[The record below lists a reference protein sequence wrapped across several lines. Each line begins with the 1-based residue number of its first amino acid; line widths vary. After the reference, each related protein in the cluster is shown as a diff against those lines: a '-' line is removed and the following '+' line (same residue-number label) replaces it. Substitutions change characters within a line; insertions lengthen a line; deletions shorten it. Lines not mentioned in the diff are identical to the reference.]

1 MLIPD
6 FSASQPS
13 DHLDLT
19 LVDGQ
24 LFIDRQPVND
34 WMREQGVRLADLPR
48 IWIQKSALTD
58 GYRLT
63 RAVPQQTMDQPA
75 IPEQVK
81 APSSVNSRRVP
92 DALRPFLSL
101 QQTTVTTEELRGEE
115 KGFFAERMDILTN
128 LVNAMP
134 KTHETDG
141 HGDHAIVQLH
151 YFHRGAD
158 WYITEKDSDQN
169 GTGQVQAFGLA
180 DLGMGLPEMG
190 YINIQEIT
198 RLGAEMDYHFAPRS
212 LLDLKLE
219 KYPEMVR
226 GMPVAVPVAEFQP
239 DQSPLRELSPFITAT
254 EVRHWT
260 DVLNGKAATPPNTS
274 IMEVRSRIEAIQEWL
289 LRGGAAQ
296 MQAASDA
303 GMNAT
308 AALYLQDMA
317 SGTDYALTATQQ
329 EPGKP
334 AVAYGLSWNAA
345 ANDVSPTVSP
355 IDLQSLMNNG
365 TTSLIL
371 DVPMSLE
378 AVMAHRLENMDPAM
392 VEVHPLDDAFY
403 QHAEAPDIIDAR
415 VLSDLFRNDAAFG
428 VKYVESAQGDGG
440 QSLFPDGTSA
450 VICTNYA
457 LQVKRMLPNHD
468 VQVVGFQNEH
478 NPDCAVSRENWG
490 DGHDFAIVD
499 HRYLVDAW
507 AKLVEGLREQIV
519 YDMQDEQDA
528 RIVAETY
535 GDPLKWDSV
544 TEESLQ
550 WDRRGTE
557 MVMAHASDVART
569 AESAQLKER
578 ATNSA
583 RSFGTTDPIAQE
595 MLKRIEASPYTL
607 AYLLGQWRMT
617 DDNGWTGGTVE
628 ELYAWESAQ
637 HEFANEVDA
646 ILNARIQ
653 QNELALAEK
662 GWGAE
667 SLHGDLTRKP
677 FIGSAIHLEPDLDA
691 NDNMNGITYQI
702 IQNGK
707 LVESLRDYLDKP
719 STEMADALHAMASTA
734 NTDADERAA
743 AALSGDPYP
752 DEPETL
758 DPALLAHLQE
768 RRLIRHA
775 EHPNWSGLSDS
786 VANAQE
792 FVREHAMRN
801 PELGEKWA
809 AELRGHPFDY
819 AEALGLESD
828 NIRGIATLMEE
839 SVKRARHPALGD
851 LVRFA
856 PHDPDPLKGSVF
868 SGRVIAALDTSG
880 GDVRYYLRAETGPD
894 QGMEAMVYGKN
905 GSFRLI
911 HLIHA
916 YGFERN
922 APEQVAVENPEQRL
936 PAQASAAD
944 IRKVLHQSISNGMS
958 LGDLAGRLRAMG
970 INAVMSSD
978 DINQLFHMPV
988 PEGTLLMGDVN
999 DRHEDTA
1006 VVIKLPG
1013 TSGIVAW
1020 TADMNAYL
1028 QAEPLRTV
1036 DTDIDL
1042 GLQNDVFGS
1051 SPDTLMVNGAQ
1062 VKDDAITEPSVS
1074 VVVSRGDYVRY
1085 RDEAGAE
1092 REGVVLDAAQPG
1104 EATRLR
1110 GIYRW
1115 PNGKPGMDGADHI
1128 ALTVLP
1134 NNLMEHIPNAVR
1146 PGSTLDAVDPLTKT
1160 YQETMGIDSARTDA
1174 ERSVLNAVEIA
1185 CEQNETFL
1193 ATGIKSR
1200 GDNTFESPEQLNATP
1215 STISDPIVI
1224 DGKTIETMAFL
1235 EDRFGSDAQFGVRY
1249 TDEET
1254 GQEILAEDLPS
1265 FEGDMSS
1272 TFPDGG
1278 ITNCTNYARNV
1289 QKALPAGA
1297 VRVVGFSNEA
1307 NPNSD
1312 VVREGWHPG
1321 GHDFAIVDNRYLV
1334 DPWAKLLAGVRD
1346 RVVYDLQDDQDARIV
1361 AQTYGDQTI
1370 WAELPETGTAPTSE
1384 AKPFNAAVQPA
1395 SITVTAPPAAS
1406 AVAIPENPGMA
1417 AIPEAIVSGYPVQD
1431 FHIPE
1436 EGIQAF
1442 EQRVYVGDKRKAR
1455 NNLAAIRLVQDLH
1468 NHYSITHHGL
1478 SEEEK
1483 NVLSA
1488 YVGWGGLPKAFRDT
1502 ITGEVDPEWEDIV
1515 SEMEELL
1522 SSEDL
1527 AAARRSTLDAHYT
1540 SATIISAMWKGLE
1553 TAGFKEGAVL
1563 EPSMGTG
1570 MFFALQPKALKESTQ
1585 RFGVEMDATSARIS
1599 QWLYPES
1606 RVDHDSFQH
1615 VNDLEGMMD
1624 VVIGNP
1630 PFGDQGVFDPVHP
1643 EWSDDAPSIHN
1654 YFFRKGLGQL
1664 QPGGVLS
1671 FVVSRYFLDAVEP
1684 QFTAF
1689 RERLHRDAELVTAVR
1704 LPKNA
1709 FMASA
1714 GTQVVTDIVFFRKR
1728 EEPLIIDADTEYPD
1742 WVSGDGIIGQDP
1754 DTGRGVPGNRY
1765 YESHPDHIMGIPVLA
1780 RGMYREDESVV
1791 LPVKGA
1797 NKEEENQ
1804 QLGMR
1809 IQAVINADMTARNMT
1824 WPESRLLAEQRWMSD
1839 NALYAVSGTIKD
1851 NVSNGSFF
1859 LVEAD
1864 TATAIADHE
1873 FHLKPNEDMDAVQ
1886 ARLNKAF
1893 PPRLA
1898 VRVHGYRGYAFANEM
1913 LVQVPTKAAR
1923 KGGKDVSNTADED
1936 ADAEGFSYAQGDV
1949 LEAPGAAE
1957 ATETPEM
1964 STKRAFS
1971 DTEIQRITGMVS
1983 IRDALQRLL
1992 RAQVNERMADADVE
2006 GYRDALNDAYDA
2018 FTGKYG
2024 LLNRPV
2030 NRRAFAQDTF
2040 SGALLSLEKDY
2051 LPEISAAVS
2060 RRTGEEVRPESAS
2073 KAPLFF
2079 TRTQR
2084 PYILQDKAET
2094 PLDALRLSL
2103 SQQGRVDPIFIQ
2115 TALRDTE
2122 WAGDWSG
2129 KIWED
2134 LKPHLVLDLGAL
2146 ERGKFWESAPISW
2159 PYQEKTIALSG
2170 DVLDKLERVD
2180 ALLSSMQ
2187 AQDILTG
2194 IDEVARLKNNLE
2206 KVQPDRVQMKD
2217 IGVRFG
2223 ASWVDVQTYKDF
2235 AVEIMGA
2242 EGEPEFQY
2250 EKALASWTVG
2260 VSIPHDQQ
2268 LRWGVGDA
2276 RSPRWLLEK
2285 TINRQPL
2292 LVTER
2297 LSDGSTWV
2305 MEKETEI
2312 AKQKSQELQKA
2323 WKQWVFSNESA
2334 AQRLEALYNQKFNRF
2349 RAPQFDG
2356 RHLDLIG
2363 ASSSITMRPHQKNA
2377 VWRGMQS
2384 GNVFF
2389 DHAVGAGKTFAAS
2402 ALIMEMRRLG
2412 RAQKPLL
2419 VVPNHLVDQWR
2430 GAFLELYPSAN
2441 VLTASAADADS
2452 KRCQIFLGKAAYG
2465 QWDAVIIP
2473 HSLFQRI
2480 PPDPYWSGK
2489 VMEEEVSS
2497 FKDAIRALS
2506 ENNPDDKRTIKKM
2519 ERKVERIQ
2527 SVIKKANHNTG
2538 KKDAGLTMGD
2548 LGVDM
2553 LVVDEVQEFKNLPYI
2568 TEMQNVAGLG
2578 NPEGSAKAQDLYI
2591 KARSIQKM
2599 REDHGGLVYLS
2610 GTPLSNTMAELYTWM
2625 RHFAYEKLDDMGIL
2639 HFDAW
2644 QNAFADV
2651 SRDYAFTLTGQYKEK
2666 AYLSVFDNLPELRA
2680 LTQQFMDTVSI
2691 ADVQQM
2697 LADEGMPDMPI
2708 PPIEGGKPKVIVCQ
2722 PTESQKA
2729 YIGFEV
2735 GEDESGTPVFNE
2747 GSILDRLD
2755 HLPKRPEKGEDNILS
2770 LSGEMSKVGL
2780 DIRAVT
2786 GKANGD
2792 DHSENGEKLI
2802 RCADEIMALYT
2813 KWNEDKGTQLVFLD
2827 FSTPISTRKGGR
2839 TKPSVSEQAI
2849 LDALESV
2856 RKYEQDLEDYGEAD
2870 ESIQKKSEHGQE
2882 LLETM
2887 SPQEIEDV
2895 ESKYLGGEDRWSA
2908 YEALREMLIQ
2918 RGIPEDE
2925 VAFIHEYE
2933 KPQEKAELFGMMR
2946 SGKKRVLL
2954 GSSAKMGSGMNVQD
2968 RIVGLH
2974 HLDAP
2979 YRPLDIEQR
2988 NGRGLRQGNRLLE
3001 KYGPEK
3007 FQLAVNYYVTEGAGD
3022 AGRWQIL
3029 EFKKKFIDQYAQRNS
3044 GIRRVEDPSAQALDP
3059 ARIKAESSGS
3069 DILMDKTVM
3078 NDLSKRL
3085 EVAEGAWNNSLRE
3098 LRHHIKNETLQLDY
3112 LKNRL
3117 PIVETAAQAAHGWLM
3132 ATDQRQSELDA
3143 ERKALVEARKEEREQ
3158 ARIERQKKKAEKSG
3172 EQQKDAT
3179 GDVIVLDAQAET
3191 LDPADQADELV
3202 LAGDHEEADNT
3213 EAEGEHSDVRG
3224 PMRYTVSTSLDDVG
3238 QVVMADRVDQRMS
3251 DWGRD
3256 TLQFTAQILRNILRD
3271 ARASRKPYAL
3281 MDETKRHAGGP
3292 LPLAQIEHDGE
3303 ILQMVMDGVNWK
3315 GIMGSRK
3322 LPDNDDSVNVDVY
3335 WLASDGKKVS
3345 EFTLSLQV
3353 GALYALDK
3361 PAGLAALRLAFMGV
3375 GRKIINGIQNSRN
3388 RPAEFKESIQSG
3400 TAHLA
3405 SYQSEYDRLTFKNG
3419 ERNED
3424 FPQANRLTLVNA
3436 VNYCMDT
3443 ALKGGLRK
3451 SSVIDEKIETLQ
3463 ENHRKA
3469 RDEHAERIKNIAAT
3483 SSDQKSSDTKLEG
3496 AQDNAHNAPD
3506 AQKVT
3511 AVMQKIEANLER
3523 LQAVVPEL
3531 RYWSVHREEL
3541 VEKLKD
3547 DQVDDAAFAEVIA
3560 VLQDR
3565 SGTNSDALETLPFDR
3580 EQLSGL
3586 SQNQEPAILSN
3597 D

>member
-48 IWIQKSALTD
+48 IWIQKAALTD

-63 RAVPQQTMDQPA
+63 RAVPQQIMDQPA

-81 APSSVNSRRVP
+81 APSSVAPSP
-92 DALRPFLSL
+92 EDALRSPAGVLSAAQKGWRPVQYGHDDNRLYVDATQPPFNGDPVLIHASAGIIEAFW
-101 QQTTVTTEELRGEE
+101 VERDGAGEDAD
-115 KGFFAERMDILTN
+115 GFFWEDAKGDNYELDSIPAWLLLPDAASVRPVSDL
-128 LVNAMP
+128 
-134 KTHETDG
+134 DG
-141 HGDHAIVQLH
+141 
-151 YFHRGAD
+151 
-158 WYITEKDSDQN
+158 
-169 GTGQVQAFGLA
+169 
-180 DLGMGLPEMG
+180 
-190 YINIQEIT
+190 
-198 RLGAEMDYHFAPRS
+198 FAPYLEGKPVLIQTKELGWVEAWFDSEQRIWQAMDAYFTVDPEEVIGWTPMPRN
-212 LLDLKLE
+212 LEEPLKNRATQWLYSRDQAPIKSGE
-219 KYPEMVR
+219 NVKEMLQNWR
-226 GMPVAVPVAEFQP
+226 
-239 DQSPLRELSPFITAT
+239 
-254 EVRHWT
+254 
-260 DVLNGKAATPPNTS
+260 
-274 IMEVRSRIEAIQEWL
+274 
-289 LRGGAAQ
+289 
-296 MQAASDA
+296 DA
-303 GMNAT
+303 GM
-308 AALYLQDMA
+308 
-317 SGTDYALTATQQ
+317 
-329 EPGKP
+329 
-334 AVAYGLSWNAA
+334 AVQADA
-345 ANDVSPTVSP
+345 
-355 IDLQSLMNNG
+355 
-365 TTSLIL
+365 
-371 DVPMSLE
+371 
-378 AVMAHRLENMDPAM
+378 AVMAPYLQMPTKTGS
-392 VEVHPLDDAFY
+392 L
-403 QHAEAPDIIDAR
+403 R
-415 VLSDLFRNDAAFG
+415 VLYTRKLEEPLLPRPTAASSR
-428 VKYVESAQGDGG
+428 VEYQEPVILAE
-440 QSLFPDGTSA
+440 LPDHA
-450 VICTNYA
+450 V
-457 LQVKRMLPNHD
+457 L
-468 VQVVGFQNEH
+468 
-478 NPDCAVSRENWG
+478 
-490 DGHDFAIVD
+490 
-499 HRYLVDAW
+499 
-507 AKLVEGLREQIV
+507 
-519 YDMQDEQDA
+519 
-528 RIVAETY
+528 VAEQSYLDEYLATLVPALKQDREPSQPEAAPQNAATIDTADN
-535 GDPLKWDSV
+535 DPV
-544 TEESLQ
+544 
-550 WDRRGTE
+550 R
-557 MVMAHASDVART
+557 
-569 AESAQLKER
+569 SA
-578 ATNSA
+578 TSG
-583 RSFGTTDPIAQE
+583 FGTTDPIAQE

-752 DEPETL
+752 THETL
-758 DPALLAHLQE
+758 DPVLLAHLQE

-839 SVKRARHPALGD
+839 SVKRVRHPALGD
-851 LVRFA
+851 LVRFE

-880 GDVRYYLRAETGPD
+880 GDVRYHLRAETGPD
-894 QGMEAMVYGKN
+894 HGMEATVYGKN
-905 GSFRLI
+905 GSFKLI
-911 HLIHA
+911 HLIQA

-922 APEQVAVENPEQRL
+922 AQEPAAVESPL
-936 PAQASAAD
+936 SGLSAQASAAD
-944 IRKVLHQSISNGMS
+944 IREALHQSISSGMS
-958 LGDLAGRLRAMG
+958 LGDLTGELRAMG
-970 INAVMSSD
+970 VNALMSSD
-978 DINQLFHMPV
+978 DINQFFHMPV
-988 PEGTLLMGDVN
+988 PEGTLLMADVN

-1006 VVIKLPG
+1006 VVIQLPG
-1013 TSGIVAW
+1013 ASGIVAW

-1028 QAEPLRTV
+1028 QAEPLRTI
-1036 DTDIDL
+1036 DTNIDL

-1051 SPDTLMVNGAQ
+1051 SQDTLMVNGAQ
-1062 VKDDAITEPSVS
+1062 VKNDAIKEPSVS

-1146 PGSTLDAVDPLTKT
+1146 TGSTLDAVDPLTKT

-1185 CEQNETFL
+1185 CEQNETFH
-1193 ATGIKSR
+1193 ATDIKSR
-1200 GDNTFESPEQLNATP
+1200 GNNTSESPEQLNATP
-1215 STISDPIVI
+1215 STISDPIVV
-1224 DGKTIETMAFL
+1224 DGKSIETMAFL

-1297 VRVVGFSNEA
+1297 VRVVGFSNEK
-1307 NPNSD
+1307 NPDSD

-1334 DPWAKLLAGVRD
+1334 DPWAKLLARVRD
-1346 RVVYDLQDDQDARIV
+1346 RVVYDLQDDQDARVV
-1361 AQTYGDQTI
+1361 ARTYGDSAI
-1370 WAELPETGTAPTSE
+1370 WSELPETGTAPTSE
-1384 AKPFNAAVQPA
+1384 AKPFNAVVQPA
-1395 SITVTAPPAAS
+1395 AGTVDALPVAS
-1406 AVAIPENPGMA
+1406 AVAIPEISGMAA
-1417 AIPEAIVSGYPVQD
+1417 AIPEAMVSGYPVQD

-1468 NHYSITHHGL
+1468 NHYSIMHHGL

-1522 SSEDL
+1522 SPEDL

-1553 TAGFKEGAVL
+1553 AAGFKNGAVQ

-1570 MFFALQPKALKESTQ
+1570 MFFALQPKELKESTQ

-1704 LPKNA
+1704 LPRNA
-1709 FMASA
+1709 FMANA

-1742 WVSGDGIIGQDP
+1742 WVNGDGIIGQDP

-1851 NVSNGSFF
+1851 NVPNGSFF

-2839 TKPSVSEQAI
+2839 TKPSMSEQVI

-2870 ESIQKKSEHGQE
+2870 ESIQKKSEQGQE
-2882 LLETM
+2882 LLETL

-2918 RGIPEDE
+2918 RGMPEEE

-2988 NGRGLRQGNRLLE
+2988 NGRGLRQGNKLLE

-3238 QVVMADRVDQRMS
+3238 QVVMADRIDQRMS

-3271 ARASRKPYAL
+3271 ARASRERYAL
-3281 MDETKRHAGGP
+3281 TAETKRHAGGQV
-3292 LPLAQIEHDGE
+3292 PLAQIEHDGE

-3361 PAGLAALRLAFMGV
+3361 PAGLAALRPAFMGV

-3388 RPAEFKESIQSG
+3388 RPAEFKENIQSG

-3405 SYQSEYDRLTFKNG
+3405 SYQSEYDRLTLKNG

-3424 FPQANRLTLVNA
+3424 FPQMNRLTLVNA

-3451 SSVIDEKIETLQ
+3451 SSLIDEKIETLQ
-3463 ENHRKA
+3463 GNHRKA

-3483 SSDQKSSDTKLEG
+3483 SSDQKSSDTELEG

-3523 LQAVVPEL
+3523 LQTVAPEL

-3547 DQVDDAAFAEVIA
+3547 DQVDDADFAEVIA

-3586 SQNQEPAILSN
+3586 SQNQEPAIFSN
-3597 D
+3597 DENR